1 MRHVNIPVFIPHLGC
16 PNQCVFC
23 NQRKISGVKEFSIDE
38 VKDIIDRALT
48 TVSVDDEVEIAFFGG
63 SFTGIER
70 DTMISLLEIAHSYIE
85 LGRVKSIRC
94 STRPDYINEE
104 VLSIL
109 KRYGVKTIELGLQS
123 SSDKVLE
130 ITKRGHCFEAEE
142 KSCAMIVEIPR
153 ECTSPSPAKSP
164 AMAGVGN
171 VPASY
176 RSGGSSGISPES
188 EKTPLPPCKSGV
200 SVTPSPKIS
209 APQP

>member
-142 KSCAMIVEIPR
+142 KSCAMIVENGF
-153 ECTSPSPAKSP
+153 EL
-164 AMAGVGN
+164 VGQMMIGLPGSDLESEIRTARFI
-171 VPASY
+171 V
-176 RSGGSSGISPES
+176 SSGAGGARI
-188 EKTPLPPCKSGV
+188 
-200 SVTPSPKIS
+200 
-209 APQP
+209 